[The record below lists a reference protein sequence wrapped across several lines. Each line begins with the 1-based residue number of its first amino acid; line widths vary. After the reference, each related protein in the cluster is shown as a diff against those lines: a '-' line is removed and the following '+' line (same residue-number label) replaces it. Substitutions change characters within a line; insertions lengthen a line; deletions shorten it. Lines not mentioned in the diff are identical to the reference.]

1 MGLPETGVRL
11 VAENETGFTQA
22 MGRADDAVER
32 FGQGADGATTGTI
45 AFGTAIGN
53 LATGAITAVGDL
65 LLDAGQ
71 AAGAFLGDSIMKAA
85 DLEAQM
91 SGVAAVLGVSNDELQ
106 GLKDLVVD
114 LGIDPT
120 LKVSATEAAGAIEM
134 LAQNGLSMEQIMDGA
149 ARATIFLSNATGGD
163 FVLSAG
169 LMTDAA
175 TIFNVEGEHMMDVV
189 DGVTAVANAS
199 KFGIEDYALALANG
213 GAVAASSGVEF
224 ADFNTVIAAIAPQF
238 SSGQTAGTA
247 FKNLLLRLVPNTDA
261 AAEAMEDLG
270 LITEDGANAFF
281 DAEGNMKS
289 MSEITGL
296 LQGALSGLSE
306 EQRLNYLRTIFGND
320 AMGAAIGLAELGQ
333 EEFDAL
339 AASMAE
345 VDSGEA
351 AATRVDNFAG
361 KLDILKGV
369 VEAVQLK
376 IGDYFLP
383 VLTTLAEK
391 VSAFVDEN
399 ADGFIAFF
407 EKGATFVET
416 FVTNLLDG
424 EGLIDSF
431 VTALGSLGVDQET
444 IDTLG
449 SVAETIGTI
458 VTAIATF
465 VSEHAEAFKGAFVAI
480 GAVLVGGG
488 IVAAISTIG
497 SVLATIGAP
506 VLALIG
512 IAALLGAAWGEN
524 WFGIRD
530 AVTQAWENTI
540 KPALTELWNWLQ
552 VNIPIA
558 IQAVSDY
565 WNTVLLPAL
574 QTAWAYINDNVI
586 PVLTQIGLWLQTNI
600 PIAIQAASDY
610 WNMVLLPALQTA
622 WAYINDNVVPVLTNI
637 VTWLQTNIPVAIQTV
652 SDFWNNTLLPALQ
665 TAWAYINDN
674 ILPIFGS
681 AQTQM
686 EGPLSSAIDALARVW
701 TEVLKPAL
709 EAVWSFINNSVK
721 PLFEALA
728 NVAKAVL
735 GAALEVLEGILV
747 NTVMPALES
756 LWSYIDANIVPVL
769 KDAWAD
775 ATEAVKEGMEAL
787 ETFIDESIGPT
798 LEWLRTN
805 LLDPLVSSLGGI
817 SSAIQG
823 VIDWLGTLADKI
835 NSIDFG
841 LLEPGSP
848 TPLEIGLWGI
858 HRAMGAVAT
867 GMSQLAD
874 QTDVAMRKMEPS
886 FVKSVELSANMM
898 TVANDM
904 LQPIVR
910 PVASADQIARQSIVT
925 NTDRSL
931 TVNYESN
938 NSWRP
943 VADRD
948 ELMYLLGAYAN

>member
-1 MGLPETGVRL
+1 MSLPETGVRL
-11 VAENETGFTQA
+11 VAENESGFARA
-22 MGRADDAVER
+22 MGNADDAVTR

-45 AFGTAIGN
+45 AFGTAMGN
-53 LATGAITAVGDL
+53 LATGAITTVGGL

-71 AAGAFLGDSIMKAA
+71 AAGAFLGDSVMKAA

-91 SGVAAVLGVSNDELQ
+91 SGVAAVLGVNKDELQ
-106 GLKDLVVD
+106 ELKDLVVD

-120 LKVSATEAAGAIEM
+120 LTVSATEAAGAIEM

-175 TIFNVEGEHMMDVV
+175 TIFNIEGERMMDVV
-189 DGVTAVANAS
+189 DGVAGVANAS

-213 GAVAASSGVEF
+213 GAVAANAGVEF
-224 ADFNTVIAAIAPQF
+224 EDFNAVIAGIAPQF

-247 FKNLLLRLVPNTDA
+247 FKNFLLRLVPNTDA
-261 AAEAMEDLG
+261 AAEAMGDLG
-270 LITEDGANAFF
+270 LITEDGSNAFF
-281 DAEGNMKS
+281 DAEGNLRS
-289 MSEITGL
+289 MSEVTGIL
-296 LQGALSGLSE
+296 ESALAGLSE

-339 AASMAE
+339 AASLAE

-376 IGDYFLP
+376 IGGFFLP
-383 VLTTLAEK
+383 VLTALATKISE
-391 VSAFVDEN
+391 FVDNN
-399 ADGFIAFF
+399 ADGFINFF
-407 EKGATFVET
+407 EQAATFVET
-416 FVTNLLDG
+416 FITGLFDG
-424 EGLIDSF
+424 QGVIGSF
-431 VTALGSLGVDQET
+431 VAALATLGIDQET
-444 IDTLG
+444 IDTLS

-497 SVLATIGAP
+497 SVLAAIGAP

-512 IAALLGAAWGEN
+512 VAALLGAAWGEN

-586 PVLTQIGLWLQTNI
+586 PILTEIRLWLQTNI

-610 WNMVLLPALQTA
+610 WNTVLLPALQAA
-622 WAYINDNVVPVLTNI
+622 WAYINDNVLPVINEV
-637 VTWLQTNIPVAIQTV
+637 VTWLQTNIPAAIQTA
-652 SDFWNNTLLPALQ
+652 SDFWNNTLKPALE
-665 TAWAYINDN
+665 AVWAYINDN
-674 ILPIFGS
+674 ILPIFSS
-681 AQTQM
+681 AQTTM
-686 EGPLSSAIDALARVW
+686 EGPLSSAIDALSKVW
-701 TEVLKPAL
+701 TDVLKPAL
-709 EAVWSFINNSVK
+709 EAVWGFINDDLK

-728 NVAKAVL
+728 NVAEAVV
-735 GAALEVLEGILV
+735 GAAIRALTTIIEEEI
-747 NTVMPALES
+747 MPALETF
-756 LWSYIDANIVPVL
+756 WAYVDENIVPIL
-769 KDAWAD
+769 EEAWTD
-775 ATEAVKEGMEAL
+775 ATKAVKDGMDAL
-787 ETFIDESIGPT
+787 DKFINENIGPT
-798 LEWLRTN
+798 IQWLKDNILTP
-805 LLDPLVSSLGGI
+805 LTGSLDAIGT
-817 SSAIQG
+817 AIQG
-823 VIDWLGTLADKI
+823 VIDWLGELADKI

-858 HRAMGAVAT
+858 HRAMVAVGA
-867 GMSQLAD
+867 GMGDLSKKAD
-874 QTDVAMRKMEPS
+874 FAMREMNMS
-886 FVKSVELSANMM
+886 FEKGVELSAEMM
-898 TVANDM
+898 TVSTLM
-904 LQPIVR
+904 QKPFQ
-910 PVASADQIARQSIVT
+910 PVASADQIARQFT
-925 NTDRSL
+925 NNTSTDRSV
-931 TVNYESN
+931 TVNYESH
-938 NSWRP
+938 NSYRP